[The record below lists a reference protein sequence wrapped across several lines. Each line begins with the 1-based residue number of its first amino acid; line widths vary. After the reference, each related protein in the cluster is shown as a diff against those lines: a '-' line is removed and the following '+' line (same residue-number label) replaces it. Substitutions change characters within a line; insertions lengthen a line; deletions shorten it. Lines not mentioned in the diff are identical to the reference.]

1 LGDNVKLVSYWLDTA
16 KPAGDFRRR
25 ELPARADVV
34 VVGAGLT
41 GLSTALHLA
50 RQGVSVALLE
60 ANTVGWG
67 ASGRNGGMA
76 TPGLAIGFPAAV
88 RRYGADRAAAMF
100 QAYND
105 AIDTVEE
112 LVASEAIDCSFER
125 TGRLTLAC
133 KPGHYTAFERSAEQM
148 RSLAGQDVRLI
159 PKSELPSEIGS
170 QYYHGGMVD
179 PLGAAVHVGQL
190 TAGLAGVAA
199 GCGVSIHEQ
208 CRVLELVRRDGFVHD
223 VRTDMGTVR
232 ADQVVM
238 ATSGYTGAA
247 TPWLRRRIVPIGS
260 FIVVTEPLD
269 PAVVDELLPN
279 RRVASDS
286 NHLLYYF
293 RITPDNRLLF
303 GGRARFAMSSRES
316 DLKSGRILRRGMVR
330 VFPRLADTRIDYC
343 WGGLVD
349 MTLDQ
354 MVHAGEHDGV
364 FYSVGYSGHG
374 VQMATHMGKVMAQVL
389 GGDSSANIWQDLRF
403 RAFPGHFGTPWF
415 LPPAGAFFKLLDRVS

>member
-1 LGDNVKLVSYWLDTA
+1 MKLVSYWLDTA
-16 KPAGDFRRR
+16 KPAGDFRRT

-50 RQGVSVALLE
+50 RQGADVALLE

-76 TPGLAIGFPAAV
+76 TPGLAIGFSKAV
-88 RRYGADRAAAMF
+88 RRYGAGRAAAMF

-112 LVASEAIDCSFER
+112 LVTSEGIDCSFER

-133 KPGHYTAFERSAEQM
+133 KPGHYAGFERSAKQM
-148 RSLAGQDVRLI
+148 RELAGQDVTLV
-159 PKSELPSEIGS
+159 PKSRLAEEIGS
-170 QYYHGGMVD
+170 PYYHGGMVD

-190 TAGLAGVAA
+190 TAGLAGAAA
-199 GCGVSIHEQ
+199 GYGASIHEH
-208 CRVLELVRRDGFVHD
+208 CRVLELVARDGHTHD

-232 ADQVVM
+232 ANQVVV
-238 ATSGYTGAA
+238 ATSGYTGSV

-269 PAVVDELLPN
+269 RKTVDELLPR

-303 GGRARFAMSSRES
+303 GGRARFAVSNRDS
-316 DLKSGRILRRGMVR
+316 DLKSGRILQQGMVK
-330 VFPRLADTRIDYC
+330 VFPQLADTRIDYC

-354 MVHAGEHDGV
+354 MVHAGERDGV

-389 GGDSSANIWQDLRF
+389 GGDTSANIWQDLRF
-403 RAFPGHFGTPWF
+403 RAVPGHFGPPWF
-415 LPPAGAFFKLLDRVS
+415 LPPAGMFFKLLDRVS

>member
-1 LGDNVKLVSYWLDTA
+1 MKLVSYWLDTA

-25 ELPARADVV
+25 ELPAWADVV

-41 GLSTALHLA
+41 GLSTALHVA
-50 RQGVSVALLE
+50 RQGASVALLE

-76 TPGLAIGFPAAV
+76 TPGLAIGFPTAV
-88 RRYGADRAAAMF
+88 RRYGAQRAAAMF
-100 QAYND
+100 RAYND

-112 LVASEAIDCSFER
+112 LVTSEGIDCSFER
-125 TGRLTLAC
+125 TGRLSLAC
-133 KPGHYTAFERSAEQM
+133 KPAHYAAFERAAAEM
-148 RSLAGQDVRLI
+148 HSLAGQDVQLVPAARL
-159 PKSELPSEIGS
+159 SEEIGS
-170 QYYHGGMVD
+170 RHYHGALVD

-190 TAGLAGVAA
+190 TAGLAGAAA
-199 GCGVSIHEQ
+199 GHGVSIHEQ
-208 CRVLELVRRDGFVHD
+208 CRVMELVRRDDRTHD
-223 VRTDMGTVR
+223 VRTDMGTIR
-232 ADQVVM
+232 AGQVVV
-238 ATSGYTGAA
+238 ATSGYTGSV

-269 PAVVDELLPN
+269 PAVVDELLPH

-303 GGRARFAMSSRES
+303 GGRARFAMSNRDS
-316 DLKSGRILRRGMVR
+316 DLKSGRILRRGMVK
-330 VFPRLADTRIDYC
+330 VFPQLADTRIDYC

-354 MVHAGEHDGV
+354 MVHAGERDGV

-374 VQMATHMGKVMAQVL
+374 VQMATHMGKVMAQML
-389 GGDSSANIWQDLRF
+389 GGDGSANIWQDLKF
-403 RAFPGHFGTPWF
+403 RAVPGHFGPPWF
-415 LPPAGAFFKLLDRVS
+415 LPPAGAFYKFLDLVS

>member
-1 LGDNVKLVSYWLDTA
+1 MKLVSYWLDTA
-16 KPAGDFRRR
+16 KPAGDFRRA

-41 GLSTALHLA
+41 GLSTALHVA
-50 RQGVSVALLE
+50 RQGASVALLE

-76 TPGLAIGFPAAV
+76 TPGLAIGFPTAI
-88 RRYGADRAAAMF
+88 RRYGAERAAAMF
-100 QAYND
+100 HAYND

-112 LVASEAIDCSFER
+112 LVTSEGIDCSFER

-133 KPGHYTAFERSAEQM
+133 KPAHYAAFERSAAQM
-148 RSLAGQDVRLI
+148 RSLAGQDVQLV
-159 PKSELPSEIGS
+159 PKSRLSTEIGS
-170 QYYHGGMVD
+170 PHYHGALVD
-179 PLGAAVHVGQL
+179 PLGAAVHVGQF
-190 TAGLAGVAA
+190 TAGLASA
-199 GCGVSIHEQ
+199 GAGYGVSIHEQ
-208 CRVLELVRRDGFVHD
+208 CRVQELVRRDDRTHD
-223 VRTDMGTVR
+223 VRTDMGTIR
-232 ADQVVM
+232 AGQVVV
-238 ATSGYTGAA
+238 ATSGYTGSV

-269 PAVVDELLPN
+269 SDLVDELMPH

-303 GGRARFAMSSRES
+303 GGRARFAMSNRDS
-316 DLKSGRILRRGMVR
+316 DLKSGRVLRRGMVK
-330 VFPRLADTRIDYC
+330 VFPQLADTRIDYC

-354 MVHAGEHDGV
+354 MVHAGERDGV

-374 VQMATHMGKVMAQVL
+374 VQMATHMGKVLAQML
-389 GGDSSANIWQDLRF
+389 GGDGSANIWQDLKF
-403 RAFPGHFGTPWF
+403 RAVPGHFGPPWF
-415 LPPAGAFFKLLDRVS
+415 LPPAGAFYKFLDLVS

>member
-1 LGDNVKLVSYWLDTA
+1 VKLVSYWLDTA
-16 KPAGDFRRR
+16 KPAGDFRRT

-41 GLSTALHLA
+41 GLSTALHVA
-50 RQGVSVALLE
+50 RQGASVALLE

-76 TPGLAIGFPAAV
+76 TPGLAIGFPTAV
-88 RRYGADRAAAMF
+88 RRYGTERAAAMF

-112 LVASEAIDCSFER
+112 LVTSEGIDCSFER

-133 KPGHYTAFERSAEQM
+133 KPAHYAALERAASHM
-148 RSLAGQDVRLI
+148 RSLTGQDVQLV
-159 PKSELPSEIGS
+159 PKSQLPSEIGS
-170 QYYHGGMVD
+170 PYYHGALVD
-179 PLGAAVHVGQL
+179 PLGAAVHVGQF
-190 TAGLAGVAA
+190 TAGLASA
-199 GCGVSIHEQ
+199 GASYGVSIHEQ
-208 CRVLELVRRDGFVHD
+208 CRVMELVRRDDRAHD
-223 VRTDMGTVR
+223 VRTDMGTIR
-232 ADQVVM
+232 AGQVVI
-238 ATSGYTGAA
+238 ATSGYTGSV

-269 PAVVDELLPN
+269 SAVVDTLLPR

-303 GGRARFAMSSRES
+303 GGRARFAMSNRDS
-316 DLKSGRILRRGMVR
+316 DLKSGRILRRGMVK
-330 VFPRLADTRIDYC
+330 VFPQLADTRIDYC

-354 MVHAGEHDGV
+354 MVHAGERDGV

-374 VQMATHMGKVMAQVL
+374 VQMATHMGKVMAQML
-389 GGDSSANIWQDLRF
+389 GGDGSANIWQDLKF
-403 RAFPGHFGTPWF
+403 RAVPGHFGPPWF
-415 LPPAGAFFKLLDRVS
+415 LPPAGAFYKFLDLVS

>member
-1 LGDNVKLVSYWLDTA
+1 MKLVSYWLDTA
-16 KPAGDFRRR
+16 KPAGDFRRT
-25 ELPARADVV
+25 ELPTRADVV

-41 GLSTALHLA
+41 GLSTALHVA
-50 RQGVSVALLE
+50 RQGASVALLE
-60 ANTVGWG
+60 ANSVGWG

-76 TPGLAIGFPAAV
+76 TPGLAIGFPKAV
-88 RRYGADRAAAMF
+88 RRYGAERATAMF

-112 LVASEAIDCSFER
+112 LVTTEGIDCSFER

-133 KPGHYTAFERSAEQM
+133 KPRHFAGFERAAAQM
-148 RSLAGQDVRLI
+148 RSLAGQEVRLV
-159 PKSELPSEIGS
+159 PKSELASEIGS
-170 QYYHGGMVD
+170 PHYHGALVD

-190 TAGLAGVAA
+190 TAGLASAAA
-199 GCGVSIHEQ
+199 GYGTSIHEQ
-208 CRVLELVRRDGFVHD
+208 CRVLELVRRNGNRHD
-223 VRTDMGTVR
+223 VRTDIGTIR
-232 ADQVVM
+232 ADQVVV
-238 ATSGYTGAA
+238 ATSGYTGPV

-269 PAVVDELLPN
+269 EAVVDELLPH

-303 GGRARFAMSSRES
+303 GGRARFAMSNRES
-316 DLKSGRILRRGMVR
+316 DLKSGAVLRDGMVK
-330 VFPRLADTRIDYC
+330 VFPQLAGARIDYC

-354 MVHAGEHDGV
+354 MVHAGERDGV

-374 VQMATHMGKVMAQVL
+374 VQMATHMGKVLAQVL
-389 GGDSSANIWQDLRF
+389 GGDASANLWQDLKF
-403 RAFPGHFGTPWF
+403 RAVPGHFGTPWF
-415 LPPAGAFFKLLDRVS
+415 LPPAGAFYKFLDLVS

>member
-1 LGDNVKLVSYWLDTA
+1 MKLVSYWLDTA

-41 GLSTALHLA
+41 GLSTALHVA
-50 RQGVSVALLE
+50 RQGASVALLE

-76 TPGLAIGFPAAV
+76 TPGLAIGFPTAV
-88 RRYGADRAAAMF
+88 RRYGAERAAAMF

-112 LVASEAIDCSFER
+112 LVTSEGIDCSFER
-125 TGRLTLAC
+125 TGRLSLAC
-133 KPGHYTAFERSAEQM
+133 KPAHYAAFERAATEM
-148 RSLAGQDVRLI
+148 HSLAGQDVQLVPAARLA
-159 PKSELPSEIGS
+159 EEIGS
-170 QYYHGGMVD
+170 RHYHGALVD

-190 TAGLAGVAA
+190 TAGLAGAAA
-199 GCGVSIHEQ
+199 GYGVSIHEQ
-208 CRVLELVRRDGFVHD
+208 CRVMELVRRDDRTHD
-223 VRTDMGTVR
+223 VRTDMGTIR
-232 ADQVVM
+232 AGQVVV
-238 ATSGYTGAA
+238 ATSGYTGSV

-269 PAVVDELLPN
+269 PAVVDELLPH

-303 GGRARFAMSSRES
+303 GGRARFAMSNRDS
-316 DLKSGRILRRGMVR
+316 DLKSGRILRRGMMK
-330 VFPRLADTRIDYC
+330 VFPQLADTRIDYC

-354 MVHAGEHDGV
+354 MVHAGERDGV

-374 VQMATHMGKVMAQVL
+374 VQMATHMGKVMAQML
-389 GGDSSANIWQDLRF
+389 GGDGSANIWQDLKF
-403 RAFPGHFGTPWF
+403 RAVPGHFGPPWF
-415 LPPAGAFFKLLDRVS
+415 LPPTGAFYKFLDLVS

>member
-1 LGDNVKLVSYWLDTA
+1 MKLVSYWLDTA

-25 ELPARADVV
+25 ELPGRADVV

-50 RQGVSVALLE
+50 RDGASVALLE
-60 ANTVGWG
+60 AHTVGWG

-76 TPGLAIGFPAAV
+76 TPGLAIGFPTAV
-88 RRYGADRAAAMF
+88 RRYGAGRAAAMF
-100 QAYND
+100 QAYNE

-112 LVASEAIDCSFER
+112 VVATEGIDCSFER

-133 KPGHYTAFERSAEQM
+133 KPAHYGAFERATEQM
-148 RSLAGQDVRLI
+148 RSLAGQDVHLV
-159 PKSELPSEIGS
+159 PKSRLSEEIGS
-170 QYYHGGMVD
+170 AYYHGAMVD

-190 TAGLAGVAA
+190 TAGLADAAA
-199 GCGVSIHEQ
+199 GHGASIHEQ
-208 CRVLELVRRDGFVHD
+208 CRVLELVRRDGYVHD
-223 VRTDMGTVR
+223 VRTDMGTIR
-232 ADQVVM
+232 ADQVVV
-238 ATSGYTGAA
+238 ATSGYTGSL

-260 FIVVTEPLD
+260 FIVVTEPLGED
-269 PAVVDELLPN
+269 VVAGLLPN

-303 GGRARFAMSSRES
+303 GGRARFAMSNQDS
-316 DLKSGRILRRGMVR
+316 DLKSGRILQRGMAK
-330 VFPRLADTRIDYC
+330 VFPQLADTRIDYC

-354 MVHAGEHDGV
+354 MVHAGERDGV

-374 VQMATHMGKVMAQVL
+374 VQMATHMGKVLAQML
-389 GGDSSANIWQDLRF
+389 GGDVSANIWQELKF
-403 RAFPGHFGTPWF
+403 HAVPGHFGPPWF
-415 LPPAGAFFKLLDRVS
+415 LPAAGVFYKFLDRVS

>member
-1 LGDNVKLVSYWLDTA
+1 VKLVSYWLDTA
-16 KPAGDFRRR
+16 KPAGDFRRT

-41 GLSTALHLA
+41 GLSTALHVA
-50 RQGVSVALLE
+50 RQGASVALLE

-76 TPGLAIGFPAAV
+76 TPGLAIGFPTAV
-88 RRYGADRAAAMF
+88 RRYGTERAAAMF

-112 LVASEAIDCSFER
+112 LVTSEGIDCSFER

-133 KPGHYTAFERSAEQM
+133 KPAHYAALERAASHM
-148 RSLAGQDVRLI
+148 RSLTGQDVQLV
-159 PKSELPSEIGS
+159 PKSQLPSEIGS
-170 QYYHGGMVD
+170 PYYHGALVD
-179 PLGAAVHVGQL
+179 PLGAAVHVGQF
-190 TAGLAGVAA
+190 TAGLASA
-199 GCGVSIHEQ
+199 GASYGVSIHEQ
-208 CRVLELVRRDGFVHD
+208 CRVMELVRRDDRAHD
-223 VRTDMGTVR
+223 VRTDMGTIR
-232 ADQVVM
+232 AGQVVI
-238 ATSGYTGAA
+238 ATSGYTGSV

-269 PAVVDELLPN
+269 SAVVDTLLPR

-303 GGRARFAMSSRES
+303 GGRARFAMSNRDS
-316 DLKSGRILRRGMVR
+316 DLKSGRILRRGMVK
-330 VFPRLADTRIDYC
+330 VFPQLADTRIDYC

-354 MVHAGEHDGV
+354 MVHAGERDGV

-374 VQMATHMGKVMAQVL
+374 VQMATHMGKVMAQML
-389 GGDSSANIWQDLRF
+389 GGDGSANIWRDLKF
-403 RAFPGHFGTPWF
+403 RAVPGHFGPPWF
-415 LPPAGAFFKLLDRVS
+415 LPPAGAFYKFLDLVS

>member
-1 LGDNVKLVSYWLDTA
+1 MKLVSYWLDTA
-16 KPAGDFRRR
+16 KSAGDFRRR

-50 RQGVSVALLE
+50 RQGADVALLE

-76 TPGLAIGFPAAV
+76 TPGLAIGFPTAV
-88 RRYGADRAAAMF
+88 RRYGAGRAAAMF

-112 LVASEAIDCSFER
+112 LVATEGIDCSFER

-148 RSLAGQDVRLI
+148 RSLAGQDVQLV
-159 PKSELPSEIGS
+159 PKSRLSAEIGS
-170 QYYHGGMVD
+170 PYYHGGMVD

-190 TAGLAGVAA
+190 TAGLASAAA
-199 GCGVSIHEQ
+199 GYGASIHEQ
-208 CRVLELVRRDGFVHD
+208 CRVIELVRRDGYTHD

-232 ADQVVM
+232 ARQVVM
-238 ATSGYTGAA
+238 ATSGYTGSV

-269 PAVVDELLPN
+269 DRTVDELLPN

-303 GGRARFAMSSRES
+303 GGRARFAMSDRES
-316 DLKSGRILRRGMVR
+316 DLKSGRILRRGMVK
-330 VFPRLADTRIDYC
+330 VFPQLADTRIDYC

-354 MVHAGEHDGV
+354 MVHAGERDGV

-374 VQMATHMGKVMAQVL
+374 VQMATHMGKVMAQML
-389 GGDSSANIWQDLRF
+389 GGDVSANIWQNLRF
-403 RAFPGHFGTPWF
+403 RAVPGHFGPPWF
-415 LPPAGAFFKLLDRVS
+415 LPPAGAFYKFLDLVS